1 MARIRT
7 ALQQY
12 FVSIMQIIM
21 QRLQNSKTETLSV
34 RFVRFY
40 HFVTAHDDKGYN
52 PDFIMQVTEQVQP
65 G

>member
-1 MARIRT
+1 MRYIRT

-21 QRLQNSKTETLSV
+21 QRLQNSKTENLAV

-52 PDFIMQVTEQVQP
+52 PDFVMQVTEQVQQ

>member
-1 MARIRT
+1 
-7 ALQQY
+7 
-12 FVSIMQIIM
+12 MQIIM
-21 QRLQNSKTETLSV
+21 QRLQNSKTENLAV

-52 PDFIMQVTEQVQP
+52 PDFVMQVTEQVQQ

>member
-1 MARIRT
+1 MTQIRT

-21 QRLQNSKTETLSV
+21 QRLQNSKTETLSI